1 MYDVYG
7 QLWLPLTSLLVGRF
21 ISKPMATQVSV
32 VSNAIDLKGSV
43 EVVADYFYVAINS
56 ILYVRGIYPERLFK
70 QVQKFGRTVLI
81 AIDEELDKYLKC
93 IVDQMRVWL
102 QKGSLKRL
110 VLAVKCSKTD
120 EVLERWQFNVIR
132 EDNSNEKNLAPK
144 TTDQI
149 SSELGGIVRQIVTS
163 NAFLPTLSTSCTF
176 DLLVYTDKNTDIP
189 EGWGETG
196 PRFVSNSTEVPLRSF
211 STRIHKVESIV
222 SYRLL

>member
-1 MYDVYG
+1 MYDV
-7 QLWLPLTSLLVGRF
+7 P
-21 ISKPMATQVSV
+21 V

-81 AIDEELDKYLKC
+81 AIDEELDKYLN
-93 IVDQMRVWL
+93 V
-102 QKGSLKRL
+102 QKLMKFSSVGSSIK
-110 VLAVKCSKTD
+110 VP
-120 EVLERWQFNVIR
+120 FIIYVIFR
-132 EDNSNEKNLAPK
+132 NLAPK